1 MIIFISVFL
10 AAQPLVLVVAM
21 GLGRAA
27 AHADGEFAAEALAQ
41 GRPDIAAIYLQGCA
55 A

>member
-1 MIIFISVFL
+1 MNTYIALFL
-10 AAQPLVLVVAM
+10 LAQPLGLVFAM

-27 AHADGEFAAEALAQ
+27 AHADGAFAADAIAQ
-41 GRPDIAAIYLQGCA
+41 GRPDIAAIYLQGSA

>member
-1 MIIFISVFL
+1 MTTFIALFL
-10 AAQPLVLVVAM
+10 LAQPLGVIFAM

-27 AHADGEFAAEALAQ
+27 AHADGQFAADAVAQ